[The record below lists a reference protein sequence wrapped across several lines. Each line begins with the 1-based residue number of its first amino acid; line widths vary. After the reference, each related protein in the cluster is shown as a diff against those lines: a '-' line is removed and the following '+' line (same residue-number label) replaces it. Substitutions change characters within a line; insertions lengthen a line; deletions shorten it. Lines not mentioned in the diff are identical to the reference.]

1 MIQMNSIEEAELV
14 KVWENSIRNI
24 SIAESNLLAML
35 CDSYGFSIDRILKG
49 LRSKTKQFKID
60 IAYPGIGP
68 GGHCIPEDIQYLI
81 KKSENDTNVNVKL
94 LKDSVKINE
103 NMPQYLYNKLI
114 NKIVKNKENIF
125 EMKVLMLGKS
135 YKSNSKD
142 TRRSPALSLLNIIK
156 KNCKNVKIVDPLV
169 DNELSNFSR
178 EEKSNIE
185 EMLKEVDILILS
197 CPHDIFLNIDFEEYK
212 NIKYVVDCWNRLD
225 YKKIKRNGIN
235 YIGVGIN

>member
-1 MIQMNSIEEAELV
+1 MKILIELYGASSRRGLERATRFYKAILKNEMIQMNSIEEAELV

-114 NKIVKNKENIF
+114 NKIV
-125 EMKVLMLGKS
+125 
-135 YKSNSKD
+135 SK
-142 TRRSPALSLLNIIK
+142 
-156 KNCKNVKIVDPLV
+156 
-169 DNELSNFSR
+169 
-178 EEKSNIE
+178 
-185 EMLKEVDILILS
+185 
-197 CPHDIFLNIDFEEYK
+197 
-212 NIKYVVDCWNRLD
+212 
-225 YKKIKRNGIN
+225 
-235 YIGVGIN
+235 